1 MLAKL
6 ERFDWEVQQRMA
18 LGARY
23 SQLCQSANIMHIPLR
38 AGNTSVYAQY
48 TVRVPQHGQTR
59 EQVQAALKAASIP
72 TAVHYPIPL
81 NQQTAYRHLCQRPT
95 PIAAQLAQEVM
106 SLPMSPDLT
115 HAQQDEVVHEV
126 ALAIQNNA

>member
-1 MLAKL
+1 M
-6 ERFDWEVQQRMA
+6 
-18 LGARY
+18 
-23 SQLCQSANIMHIPLR
+23 
-38 AGNTSVYAQY
+38 
-48 TVRVPQHGQTR
+48 RVPQHGQTR

>member
-1 MLAKL
+1 LWCWLVQHPRGIHARLDGTSASDLMQVVHVGGIVRAVGS
-6 ERFDWEVQQRMA
+6 EV
-18 LGARY
+18 G
-23 SQLCQSANIMHIPLR
+23 H
-38 AGNTSVYAQY
+38 
-48 TVRVPQHGQTR
+48 
-59 EQVQAALKAASIP
+59 
-72 TAVHYPIPL
+72 